1 LHKFCINEHIAA
13 VRFFGADHGEIMRDQ
28 FDGEADNRN
37 IPAAKD
43 KLIPGKSVEISLS

>member
-1 LHKFCINEHIAA
+1 M
-13 VRFFGADHGEIMRDQ
+13 RFFGADYGEIMRDR

>member
-1 LHKFCINEHIAA
+1 LLLCDFSVLTTEKLCAIGI
-13 VRFFGADHGEIMRDQ
+13 
-28 FDGEADNRN
+28 DGEADNRN